1 MIRLET
7 PRRLRMSRTL
17 LLAFLSVL
25 LWSRRLARGG
35 VWGGGGGGG
44 WVGKKECFISLSNE
58 VLDAWVGGWVEEKK
72 TV

>member
-25 LWSRRLARGG
+25 LWSRRLAR
-35 VWGGGGGGG
+35 VALW
-44 WVGKKECFISLSNE
+44 E
-58 VLDAWVGGWVEEKK
+58 WVGGWMGWEER
-72 TV
+72 VFYLAFE